1 MGLLIQGATE
11 LLTVADT
18 GDVGA
23 ARRAVAKLAR
33 SLDLSEADVGAA
45 ELAATELATN
55 VEIHAGAGYM
65 LVRTIPERKALE
77 IIAVD
82 RGPGVMGATSG
93 GGLGV
98 GLASVDR
105 LASTFDLYT
114 RREGGTVALA
124 RFEFGDSAP
133 EAPFDVGGVSVP
145 AAPLDA
151 NGDGW
156 AVGYDDRGC
165 VVVVVDGLGHGPS
178 ACEAAQAALGALK
191 NAAESDIRSWLTQAH
206 DAMRST
212 RGGVAG
218 VARVDVPRGVVEFA
232 GVGNVSGTTLASGS
246 ARGLASRPGLLGT
259 EHRVPRVEVVEVPWH
274 QGSTLVLWSDGLR
287 SGVRVDDPPGLLAHD
302 AAVVAA
308 ALHRDFARGND
319 DATVV
324 VVQERANGR
333 GDPW

>member
-1 MGLLIQGATE
+1 MGLLIQPATE
-11 LLTVADT
+11 LLTVADS

-33 SLDLSEADVGAA
+33 TLDLSEADVGAT

-55 VEIHAGAGYM
+55 VEIHAGAGYI

-82 RGPGVMGATSG
+82 RGPGVLGAAPGG

-98 GLASVDR
+98 GLASVNR

-124 RFEFGDSAP
+124 RFEFGDAP
-133 EAPFDVGGVSVP
+133 PREPFDVGGVSVP

-178 ACEAAQAALGALK
+178 ACEAAQTALRALK
-191 NAAESDIRSWLTQAH
+191 DAADGDIRSWLERAH

-212 RGGVAG
+212 RGGVAS
-218 VARVDVPRGVVEFA
+218 VARVDVVRGVVEFA
-232 GVGNVSGTTLASGS
+232 GIGNVSGTTVANGS
-246 ARGLASRPGLLGT
+246 TRGLASRPGLLGT
-259 EHRVPRVEVVEVPWH
+259 EHRVPRVEVVEVAWRP
-274 QGSTLVLWSDGLR
+274 GSTLVLWSDGLR
-287 SGVRVDDPPGLLAHD
+287 SGVRVDEPRLLAHD
-302 AAVVAA
+302 SAVVAA

-324 VVQERANGR
+324 VVRERA
-333 GDPW
+333 DQAW